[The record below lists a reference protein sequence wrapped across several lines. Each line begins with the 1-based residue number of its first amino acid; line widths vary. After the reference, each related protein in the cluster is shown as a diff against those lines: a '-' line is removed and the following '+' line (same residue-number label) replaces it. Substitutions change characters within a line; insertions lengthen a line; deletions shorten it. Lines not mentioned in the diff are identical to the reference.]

1 MRNCCRWALAGT
13 VWFLAPLSGIAGSF
27 DCSVVYD
34 EFEQLMNKAYL
45 VKPDNYVPTLSQKL
59 SREQFLAL
67 QQGKLLLYPNR
78 QSFGVAIIRTTSQT
92 RGKILFD
99 WDQPPIRGKVPLKIV
114 DGVTFGRVLDGYA
127 PQRLGPILIKSG
139 TGVDLDSGTAKTL
152 DEEDT
157 AIDIVY
163 RVKSGIALLEG
174 VNGATLEFP
183 IESLCR
189 PPSEEG

>member
-1 MRNCCRWALAGT
+1 M
-13 VWFLAPLSGIAGSF
+13 WFLAPLSGIAGSF

-114 DGVTFGRVLDGYA
+114 DGVT
-127 PQRLGPILIKSG
+127 
-139 TGVDLDSGTAKTL
+139 
-152 DEEDT
+152 
-157 AIDIVY
+157 
-163 RVKSGIALLEG
+163 
-174 VNGATLEFP
+174 
-183 IESLCR
+183 
-189 PPSEEG
+189 